1 MPDRHNKSLLT
12 ELVVVVLFF
21 ALSQAV
27 ILQVFAKAEQ
37 INSNAQIQNHAI
49 IQAENVAET
58 LAVSDNAEQALLSLG
73 FLRDG
78 GVYTLT
84 SAEGYRLQA
93 AVSRLSQPAGRWV
106 TVELK
111 AYRQELELF
120 TLPVVRYQEVTAS

>member
-1 MPDRHNKSLLT
+1 MPNRQNRTLLM

-37 INSNAQIQNHAI
+37 INRNAQIQNHAL

-58 LAVSDNAEQALLSLG
+58 LAVSDDAQQALLSLG
-73 FLRDG
+73 FARDG
-78 GVYTLT
+78 DVYTLT
-84 SAEGYRLQA
+84 DTEGYRLQA
-93 AVSRLSQPAGRWV
+93 TVSRLSQPAGEWV
-106 TVELK
+106 TVDLK

-120 TLPVVRYQEVTAS
+120 TLPAVRYQGVTLS